1 MKSIDCLRGTNYIKQ
16 FFGSKSSQKFLFPS
30 IDEFQTF
37 TSLDKSKNSI
47 KNIENSKDSKD
58 SKGIFWDK
66 ETVEK
71 VWGKLKIVSYRVK
84 EKKRDD
90 HHQIKELIETNQD
103 EAVLQRLHD
112 PEFKK
117 FYRNKDSLFP
127 EDVFLE
133 LLVEHQKFDLL
144 NQVVK
149 DPCYVF
155 NTNFIFKCIS
165 QIVNKNN
172 DQSSKDLISS
182 ASKRGSSSEKE
193 QTETPSLRQS
203 ATNSKKRFSHSYEA
217 INKKKQSTFSNY
229 SNLLKK
235 EIIQNLIKYGLYKKE
250 SEEEVKIIGWIVA
263 QFGLYEIFLFLL
275 KENEEYFEGE
285 KSQFNNF
292 ASVDD
297 IANYGVDEVQF
308 QHTIENC
315 LKAGFEELAIFLC
328 EYNSKQKEP
337 GRIPN
342 IAAETESMQFLQY
355 LWEKEDDSLYGH
367 KSSRFSKRQSK
378 FYSIKLFN
386 LEAPPFKPN
395 FSMNSIIKILIDNDK
410 KPNKKNS
417 SNSNINRILKWEN
430 IERDKTF
437 IDTLFQ
443 YECFDQIS
451 VLISKW
457 PGEKFANPE
466 YFRKVIYKIQ
476 TELILFYLK
485 RRECKLILTD
495 HSLQEY
501 IVKEYMSKGELLYYG
516 AEMLTY
522 IYKNQWNSE
531 LTKELCKNV
540 TKTIKTKDILNCH
553 SSILTCLLLIEFLTQ
568 IKTVS
573 LLNLNRC
580 DKLISDLKEYCKTI
594 QECNHTESYI
604 SYLMK
609 QKDTRKRSAFNIV
622 SENALY
628 SLLETPEVGTIV
640 KKMWNGTIS
649 NNGFFAASSIHRF
662 LFDLENQRR
671 EPFHSFDTLDVTK
684 VYYFQLAVWLD
695 SCSMRY
701 NPIGLSSIALVAVY
715 NLFIFFLNDKGDLMN
730 NISQLSDTCYILFI
744 IYMCMV
750 HMLIFTFFNQLVF
763 FFKTKRPFKFEPWDY
778 LDFLLFIFAWLITVD
793 TKKFAGDYS
802 STKPLDTLI
811 RHYIFSI
818 QLPFVKELQN
828 ETEKYSYLFSFILR
842 VSILAIN
849 DILVWGRVTGVL
861 LTYKEMGPVMRMIFS
876 MGYLLIRY
884 IIIIAM
890 FLALCAGVF
899 TSLFNRYS
907 EQFVDFS
914 TSVVILFGGF
924 LNDFNATNFKKG
936 YTYFGSVLMMVYVC
950 ISAVL
955 FVNLLIAV
963 LSNVYEQMA
972 KVVDASY
979 RAIIIQY
986 YRKFKWDQEYGY
998 LLFLT
1003 SPFNIINI
1011 PCGIINAICCVNQK
1025 TFNKYITRILYMIF
1039 YFPIIIG
1046 FFILYTLIMIPFA
1059 YIKGNIIMFKYQQN
1073 LKILVLFK
1081 ILNIFKWL
1089 LSGIFFLIY
1098 IFLRDIVYCFFF
1110 LFNEPEK
1117 KKDDFQR
1124 VRENISNRDVVIF
1137 LKFIHSNMALE
1148 NSQDIHT
1155 LFMSYLDFEAS
1166 EKTELNDHVK
1176 KAKEYMKKLGRTQK
1190 PDELKKK
1197 SAQIESKTVMLYNNL
1212 EEGEH
1217 ASAIYTK
1224 YIRKNLM
1231 IIEILEN
1238 FLIEDDNNNGSF
1250 VDIDKMRKLLPKT
1263 MTIKNYH
1270 LRRLIHSDIHGLS
1283 QAMLKLKA
1291 SKNAFWQYQLM
1302 NRIMS
1307 SAQRLDKEIDSEIY
1321 KIKRRKDINERLK
1334 SKKSSKKS
1342 TYKEKLTENQE
1353 KKEER
1358 IKEVQEIKRYEA
1370 LISSIRQSIIDIMN
1384 SKKPMAPSENSSFIN
1399 ESTVSNKRKIEM
1411 SLISKKSFSNKM

>member
-1 MKSIDCLRGTNYIKQ
+1 MKSIDSLRPKDNKQ
-16 FFGSKSSQKFLFPS
+16 FFNLKNSRKFVLPS
-30 IDEFQTF
+30 IDEPQTF
-37 TSLDKSKNSI
+37 ASLEKSRASI
-47 KNIENSKDSKD
+47 KSSENSKD

-71 VWGKLKIVSYRVK
+71 VWGKLKIVTFRVK

-90 HHQIKELIETNQD
+90 HRQIKELIETNQD
-103 EAVLQRLHD
+103 EEVLKRLHD

-144 NQVVK
+144 NQIVK

-155 NTNFIFKCIS
+155 HTDFIFKCIS

-172 DQSSKDLISS
+172 EQSSKELNNSVSKRDSS
-182 ASKRGSSSEKE
+182 AEKD

-203 ATNSKKRFSHSYEA
+203 VTNSKKRYSHLYEA
-217 INKKKQSTFSNY
+217 VNKKKQSTFSNS
-229 SNLLKK
+229 SNLHKK

-250 SEEEVKIIGWIVA
+250 SEEEVKIIGWILA
-263 QFGLYEIFLFLL
+263 QFGLYEVFAFLL
-275 KENEEYFEGE
+275 KENEDYFENE

-292 ASVDD
+292 ATDDD

-315 LKAGFEELAIFLC
+315 LKAGLEELAIFLC

-342 IAAETESMQFLQY
+342 IAAETESMHFLQY
-355 LWEKEDDSLYGH
+355 LWEKEDEPIYGQ
-367 KSSRFSKRQSK
+367 KSSRFSKKQSK
-378 FYSIKLFN
+378 FYPIKIFN
-386 LEAPPFKPN
+386 LEAPPFKPK
-395 FSMNSIIKILIDNDK
+395 FSINSIIKILIDNDK

-417 SNSNINRILKWEN
+417 SNSNINKILKWEN
-430 IERDKTF
+430 IDRDKSF

-443 YECFDQIS
+443 YDCFEQIS
-451 VLISKW
+451 ELIFKW
-457 PGEKFANPE
+457 PGEKFANNE
-466 YFRKVIYKIQ
+466 YFKKVIYKIQ

-485 RRECKLILTD
+485 RRECRLILTD
-495 HSLQEY
+495 HSLQEF

-522 IYKNQWNSE
+522 IYKNHWNPE

-553 SSILTCLLLIEFLTQ
+553 SSILTCLLLIEFLSQ

-580 DKLISDLKEYCKTI
+580 DKLISDLQEYCKTI
-594 QECNHTESYI
+594 QECNHNESYI

-609 QKDTRKRSAFNIV
+609 QKDTRNRSAFIIV
-622 SENALY
+622 SKNSLY
-628 SLLETPEVGTIV
+628 SLLETPEIGTIV

-649 NNGFFAASSIHRF
+649 NNGFFAGSSIHRF
-662 LFDLENQRR
+662 LFDPENERR
-671 EPFHSFDTLDVTK
+671 DPFHSFDILDTTK

-695 SCSMRY
+695 SCSIRY

-715 NLFIFFLNDKGDLMN
+715 NLFIFCLNDNGELMN
-730 NISQLSDTCYILFI
+730 NTSQLSNVCYNLFI
-744 IYMCMV
+744 VYMIMV
-750 HMLIFTFFNQLVF
+750 HMFIFSFFNQLFF
-763 FFKTKRPFKFEPWDY
+763 FFKTKRPFKFEPWDF
-778 LDFLLFIFAWLITVD
+778 LNFLLLIFAWLITVD

-802 STKPLDTLI
+802 QTLSLVTLAK
-811 RHYIFSI
+811 RYIFSM
-818 QLPFVKELQN
+818 QLPFIKELQN
-828 ETEKYSYLFSFILR
+828 ETQEYSLIFSFILR

-849 DILVWGRVTGVL
+849 DLLVWGRVTGVL

-924 LNDFNATNFKKG
+924 LNDFDATNFEEG
-936 YTYFGSVLMMVYVC
+936 YTYFGSVLVMIYVC

-963 LSNVYEQMA
+963 LSNVYENMA

-986 YRKFKWDQEYGY
+986 YGKFKWDQEFGY
-998 LLFLT
+998 LVFLT
-1003 SPFNIINI
+1003 PPFNIVNI
-1011 PCGIINAICCVNQK
+1011 PCWLINAMCCVNQK
-1025 TFNKYITRILYMIF
+1025 TFNKYMTRVLYLIF
-1039 YFPIIIG
+1039 YFPFIIG
-1046 FFILYTLIMIPFA
+1046 FFIFHTLIIIPFA
-1059 YIKGNIIMFKYQQN
+1059 YIKGNIIMFKYQQS
-1073 LKILVLFK
+1073 LKIVVPFK

-1089 LSGIFFLIY
+1089 FGGIFFLIY
-1098 IFLRDIVYCFFF
+1098 IFFRDILYCFLF

-1124 VRENISNRDVVIF
+1124 VRENISNRDVVVF
-1137 LKFIHSNMALE
+1137 LKFIHSDMALE

-1155 LFMSYLDFEAS
+1155 LFMSYLDFEAI
-1166 EKTELNDHVK
+1166 EKAEMNEHVK

-1190 PDELKKK
+1190 TDVLKKK
-1197 SAQIESKTVMLYNNL
+1197 TAQIESKTVMLYNNL

-1238 FLIEDDNNNGSF
+1238 FLIEDDNNNGSY
-1250 VDIDKMRKLLPKT
+1250 VDINKMRKLLPKT

-1291 SKNAFWQYQLM
+1291 SKNAFWQFQLM
-1302 NRIMS
+1302 NRIML

-1321 KIKRRKDINERLK
+1321 KIKRRKELNERVK
-1334 SKKSSKKS
+1334 SNKSAKNI
-1342 TYKEKLTENQE
+1342 YKEKLTENYG
-1353 KKEER
+1353 KKEE
-1358 IKEVQEIKRYEA
+1358 KEKEIQEIKRYEA
-1370 LISSIRQSIIDIMN
+1370 LISSIRQNIVDIIN
-1384 SKKPMAPSENSSFIN
+1384 SKKPLTSSESSSLIN
-1399 ESTVSNKRKIEM
+1399 ESTASNKKKIEL
-1411 SLISKKSFSNKM
+1411 SLVSKKSVDNKP